1 MEISEK
7 IKRLERYSKALGDV
21 SFTVSIKGKTVMV
34 KLGKKYNLCACPD
47 KDSATI
53 LSEALTSTV
62 RTKQGQVEEVLN
74 LLGQRCEQLS
84 LPLFKG
90 DVNAPERDGNQ
101 PEGFVSDS
109 IRTVEGGFEKPK
121 DRLH

>member
-21 SFTVSIKGKTVMV
+21 SFTVSIKGKQAMV

-47 KDSATI
+47 KDSAVI
-53 LSEALTSTV
+53 LSESLITTV
-62 RTKQGQVEEVLN
+62 HNKQEQVEEVLR

-90 DVNAPERDGNQ
+90 YENGKIEGNGDQ
-101 PEGFVSDS
+101 PEGFVSDP
-109 IRTVEGGFEKPK
+109 TGATEGRPEKPQ
-121 DRLH
+121 D

>member
-1 MEISEK
+1 VEISEK

-21 SFTVSIKGKTVMV
+21 SFTVSIKGKQVMV

-47 KDSATI
+47 KDSAMI
-53 LSEALTSTV
+53 LAESLATTV
-62 RTKQGQVEEVLN
+62 QTKRGQVEEVLM

-90 DVNAPERDGNQ
+90 VGNASERDGNQ
-101 PEGFVSDS
+101 PEGQLSD
-109 IRTVEGGFEKPK
+109 TTGAVAGGPEKPQ
-121 DRLH
+121 D